1 MNDLKNFLELEIKK
15 IKIQLEAYELL
26 LEKLN
31 NQQTQTTGTIEL
43 GILVRDCPVCG
54 TRFNTLEQ
62 RKIYCSNACKTK
74 SCRERIKC

>member
-1 MNDLKNFLELEIKK
+1 MTMNEFLEQEIKK
-15 IKIQLEAYELL
+15 LKIQLQAYELL
-26 LEKLN
+26 LDKIN
-31 NQQTQTTGTIEL
+31 NQQNKITGAVEI

-54 TRFNTLEQ
+54 TTFNTLEQ

>member
-1 MNDLKNFLELEIKK
+1 MNEFLEQEIKK
-15 IKIQLEAYELL
+15 LKIQLEAYELL
-26 LEKLN
+26 LEKIN
-31 NQQTQTTGTIEL
+31 NEQTEPFGNIEL
-43 GILVRDCPVCG
+43 GILVRNCPVCG

>member
-1 MNDLKNFLELEIKK
+1 MNEFLEQEIKK
-15 IKIQLEAYELL
+15 LKIQLEAYELL
-26 LEKLN
+26 LEKIN
-31 NQQTQTTGTIEL
+31 NEQTEATGIIEL

>member
-1 MNDLKNFLELEIKK
+1 MNVFLEQEI
-15 IKIQLEAYELL
+15 IKLKTQLKAYELL
-26 LEKLN
+26 LEKIN
-31 NQQTQTTGTIEL
+31 NQNKHTIEF

-54 TRFNTLEQ
+54 SRFKTLEQ